1 MKARRMTL
9 QEHGF
14 CVWLAHAG
22 AKMLDNDIREV
33 ELLFSSKKM
42 MDVASVTIGVGVED
56 EEVIELLV
64 IVLDLVS
71 ILTIE

>member
-1 MKARRMTL
+1 MEARRMIL

-14 CVWLAHAG
+14 CVWLAEAEI
-22 AKMLDNDIREV
+22 LDNDNREV
-33 ELLFSSKKM
+33 ELLVSIEKV
-42 MDVASVTIGVGVED
+42 MDVASVNIGVGVED

-64 IVLDLVS
+64 LVLDLVS

>member
-1 MKARRMTL
+1 
-9 QEHGF
+9 
-14 CVWLAHAG
+14 
-22 AKMLDNDIREV
+22 MLDNDIGEV
-33 ELLFSSKKM
+33 ELLFSSKRM

-56 EEVIELLV
+56 EEVIELLG

>member
-1 MKARRMTL
+1 MIL

-22 AKMLDNDIREV
+22 AKMLDNDIGEV

-42 MDVASVTIGVGVED
+42 MVVASVTIGVGVED
-56 EEVIELLV
+56 EEVIELLG